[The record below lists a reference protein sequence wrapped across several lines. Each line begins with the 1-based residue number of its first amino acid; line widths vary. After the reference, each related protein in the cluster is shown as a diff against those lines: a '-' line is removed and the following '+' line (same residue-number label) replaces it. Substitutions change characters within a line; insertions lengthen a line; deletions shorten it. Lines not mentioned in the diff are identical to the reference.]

1 MTATATTVVFDVGN
15 VLIEWDPNHLYQ
27 HLLPN
32 PAEREHFLTQI
43 CSYDWNLEQDKGRS
57 WDEAIEILAA
67 EHPEKRDLIAAY
79 RDRWHD
85 MVPGE
90 IAGTVAIL
98 DELKA
103 AQTPLYAITNFSS
116 EKFVEAQ
123 NRFPFLK
130 TSFRDIVVSA
140 EERLLKPDLR
150 IYQLLLDRNQ
160 LVAGDCVFIDDSP
173 KNVDAARAAG
183 MHAVHFESPDI
194 LREELRKLGL
204 PV

>member
-150 IYQLLLDRNQ
+150 IYQVLLDRNQ

>member
-150 IYQLLLDRNQ
+150 IYQVLLDRNQ

-183 MHAVHFESPDI
+183 MHAVHFESPDM

>member
-1 MTATATTVVFDVGN
+1 MTAKATTVVFDIGN

-27 HLLPN
+27 HLLPD
-32 PAEREHFLTQI
+32 PAERKHFLTEI
-43 CSYDWNLEQDKGRS
+43 CSYDWNLEQDRGRS
-57 WDEAIEILAA
+57 WDEAVDLLVA
-67 EHPEKRDLIAAY
+67 EYPEKRDLITAY

-90 IAGTVAIL
+90 ISGTVAIL
-98 DELKA
+98 EELKA

-116 EKFVEAQ
+116 EKFTEAQ
-123 NRFPFLK
+123 TRFPFLK

-140 EERLLKPDLR
+140 DERLLKPDLR
-150 IYQLLLDRNQ
+150 IYEVLLERNGLD
-160 LVAGDCVFIDDSP
+160 AGTCVFIDDSP

-183 MHAVHFESPDI
+183 MHAVHFQHPDH
-194 LREELRKLGL
+194 LRAELKKLGL